1 MPRLLSVITMRTCMV
16 SRQRLLQGVPHLS
29 RAGSIMSGLLVA
41 AIRYTDWR
49 PSVPSISVNSWFTTL
64 SVDWFTSEPR
74 LGARA
79 SSSSKKRTHGEAARA
94 LVNSC
99 LTARSLSPTYLFSN
113 SGPWIRIHTPISRPH
128 GTLGL
133 SPILLAVIG
142 GPSCIKDAACVITDQ
157 TGTGS
162 IKTE

>member
-1 MPRLLSVITMRTCMV
+1 MRGEQTKAA
-16 SRQRLLQGVPHLS
+16 SRCAHLS

-113 SGPWIRIHTPISRPH
+113 SGPWIGIHTPISKRH
-128 GTLGL
+128 DTLGL
-133 SPILLAVIG
+133 SPILCAVIRWTFMDKG
-142 GPSCIKDAACVITDQ
+142 CNLCDNRSHRYKQ
-157 TGTGS
+157 HQN
-162 IKTE
+162 